1 MLEIILIFVA
11 AVVFSV
17 IALGFFIV
25 INLIKLVIWPFKV
38 LLRPAVAGHG
48 MHARDMGRMNSA
60 HARVQPAHARVQPA
74 HARVQPARPMRVL
87 PARSDV
93 ARAKLGLCR
102 NRLCTAPVSTEA
114 RFCARCGFP
123 TPLGMNASDR
133 RPAIALPV
141 AHVRKVGPGCDRPAV
156 RA

>member
-1 MLEIILIFVA
+1 MLEIIFIFVA

-17 IALGFFIV
+17 VALGFFV
-25 INLIKLVIWPFKV
+25 VLNLIKLVIWPFKV

-48 MHARDMGRMNSA
+48 MHVRDMGRMNT
-60 HARVQPAHARVQPA
+60 A

-102 NRLCTAPVSTEA
+102 NRLCAAPVSTEA

-141 AHVRKVGPGCDRPAV
+141 AHVQKVGPGCDRSAV